1 VDDYSRAI
9 TENALFATSCQ
20 HIHSLRLTSSLD
32 VLTVTNA
39 VAGVR
44 FGPYSIIEKIGSGGM
59 GYRALNTRL
68 DREVA
73 LKFVSER
80 T

>member
-1 VDDYSRAI
+1 
-9 TENALFATSCQ
+9 
-20 HIHSLRLTSSLD
+20 LD

>member
-1 VDDYSRAI
+1 MPFSQPAANIY
-9 TENALFATSCQ
+9 TP
-20 HIHSLRLTSSLD
+20 LRLTSSLD

-59 GYRALNTRL
+59 GEVYRALNTRL

-73 LKFVSER
+73 LKLVSER